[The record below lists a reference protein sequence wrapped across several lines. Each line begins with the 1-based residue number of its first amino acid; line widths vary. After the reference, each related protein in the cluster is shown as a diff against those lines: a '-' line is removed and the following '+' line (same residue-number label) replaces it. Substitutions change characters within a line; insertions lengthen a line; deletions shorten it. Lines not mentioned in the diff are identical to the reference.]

1 MLARLER
8 NLRLGLAGAE
18 VQVIEVVR
26 NRLVERRQFG
36 IDQQMVMP

>member
-1 MLARLER
+1 
-8 NLRLGLAGAE
+8 

-36 IDQQMVMP
+36 IDQQMVMA